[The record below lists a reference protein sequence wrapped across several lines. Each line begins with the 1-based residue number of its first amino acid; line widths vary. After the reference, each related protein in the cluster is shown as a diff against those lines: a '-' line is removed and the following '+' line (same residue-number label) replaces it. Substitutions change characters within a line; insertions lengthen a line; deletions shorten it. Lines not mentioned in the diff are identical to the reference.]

1 MVNSRVVARQRPA
14 WSWFDGPGPG
24 LGVPASARTGGMGVP
39 GGRSRPGF
47 GDVGRPS
54 PVNTGRRTFA
64 ALGGDLGGFGLNV
77 PPPQTHAG
85 RLANKAVARLM
96 WARKPVKIRWHSP
109 TGQEPYAWRI
119 YAAPR
124 ARQNVLDV
132 LRDVVSEAGQ
142 GSVSIRVHQDTR
154 EGVYPDEAWYVEL
167 LPPELQQ
174 AEDGDRSLP
183 AGQQLA
189 GGSGLGMPAA
199 YAWAPKRDRDFG
211 PRQWRAAG
219 RPSVPGYAGDVA
231 LGPAATPPVPE
242 AGREPLPPEAL
253 GPVGGGRRVV
263 REIVDTLRTRG
274 EQAGLERARRLGPR
288 FVAGVRAWV
297 RVRASTEE
305 QLASEVA
312 HLRARIVRHR
322 GQHPGGCATC
332 EGDEVVLYFLLERL
346 AEVRDAKRHGHTPA
360 QAVADRPEVPRTS
373 VPRWVPF
380 TMLALAVLSAVS
392 AVGAASTAT
401 ARREAA

>member
-14 WSWFDGPGPG
+14 WSWFDG

-39 GGRSRPGF
+39 GGRSRPAGF
-47 GDVGRPS
+47 GAMGRPT

-64 ALGGDLGGFGLNV
+64 ALGGDLAGFGVNV

-132 LRDVVSEAGQ
+132 LRDVVAEAGQ

-154 EGVYPDEAWYVEL
+154 EGVYPDEAWFVEL
-167 LPPELQQ
+167 LPPELQEPEQ
-174 AEDGDRSLP
+174 GDRPLP
-183 AGQQLA
+183 AGATA

-242 AGREPLPPEAL
+242 AGREPLPVEAL
-253 GPVGGGRRVV
+253 GPAGGARRVV
-263 REIVDTLRTRG
+263 REIVETLRTRG
-274 EQAGLERARRLGPR
+274 EQAGLERAARLGPR

-305 QLASEVA
+305 QLAAEVA
-312 HLRARIVRHR
+312 QLRARIIRHR
-322 GQHPGGCATC
+322 GQHPGGCGTC
-332 EGDEVVLYFLLERL
+332 ETDEVILFFLLERL
-346 AEVRDAKRHGHTPA
+346 AEVRDAKRNGHTPG
-360 QAVADRPEVPRTS
+360 QAVADRPEVPKTS

-380 TMLALAVLSAVS
+380 TMLALAMLSAVS
-392 AVGAASTAT
+392 AVSAAS